1 MLIPII
7 MMQNKNLLHK
17 APLRKCHL
25 SVLHFI
31 AVFED
36 KGTAPGGK
44 CTEQPN
50 VTYSLF
56 EKFFILSYFSLLIHL
71 KVFYF
76 SYESCVRTCNDIWKK
91 KDIKKN
97 IFLYNIY

>member
-1 MLIPII
+1 MLIPVII
-7 MMQNKNLLHK
+7 MQNKNLLHK

-31 AVFED
+31 AVFKD
-36 KGTAPGGK
+36 KGTAPGGQ

-76 SYESCVRTCNDIWKK
+76 SYESYVRTCNDIWKK
-91 KDIKKN
+91 KDIKRN
-97 IFLYNIY
+97 IFL